1 MSKRIYKSLN
11 KVLFGVCGGIAE
23 FFNIDPTIV
32 RILMLVLVF
41 AGFGSGIPI
50 YIVAALI
57 IPERSVDSGYADD
70 NYNNMRDARAY
81 DNGNSKSSGNS
92 SSDEEFN
99 RYFKNDRK

>member
-1 MSKRIYKSLN
+1 MAKRIFKSRN

-41 AGFGSGIPI
+41 AGFGSGVPI

-57 IPERSVDSGYADD
+57 MPERPVDSGYADD
-70 NYNNMRDARAY
+70 NYNNMRDAR
-81 DNGNSKSSGNS
+81 NGNNGNAGNG
-92 SSDEEFN
+92 SSDAEFN
-99 RYFKNDRK
+99 SYFNNRK

>member
-1 MSKRIYKSLN
+1 MAKKIYKSRN

-70 NYNNMRDARAY
+70 KYNNMRDARSG
-81 DNGNSKSSGNS
+81 DNGNTGNG
-92 SSDEEFN
+92 SSDAEFN
-99 RYFKNDRK
+99 SYFNNRK